1 MGSIKSDKNC
11 EDIILTN
18 GMSSIS
24 GELNRMLKELQTVSG
39 ICSMALLVANI
50 GDERLIGAQEF
61 DFHDPDFIGATFNLD
76 QFPQIQKSILA
87 EYPIQISCAEFLP
100 SPLNLHFHSTVAII
114 PVSLHED
121 IFGIVVAQL
130 GDDPSSKSEE
140 WRQNVL
146 ELIPHIAIAV
156 QALRLATAYQDE
168 SIRRQYMREIASDI
182 LQGVPFNEIASR
194 ICDIVSCRLN
204 VDRVILYLINREQS
218 KQLVTPVA
226 VKNISM
232 EYARIIAKFHS
243 DVPSRIESLAS
254 SIPQIK
260 HKVQNDPHYS
270 DEIHELMR
278 QENIQTI
285 LLANLKQGDQFTG
298 ILAVYP
304 RSGRTF
310 SPVSVASLQ
319 GFADMAAIAVAVSRQ
334 VEQLKDLATIR
345 ERNRL
350 AREIHDTVAQSLSA
364 LCLKLETVQT
374 LLVQQDNERAIKML
388 DAVQLQAKEALRD
401 TRRAVQD
408 LSAEALQS
416 LSISQAIEAEL
427 NRIQAEGQFI
437 TNLNITGS
445 ERILPPD
452 LSSTLLRIAQE
463 AINNAL
469 KHSHAKRV
477 RVGLQFGANEIV
489 MLIED
494 DGVGFDTTVQ
504 STADLEGGYGIYS
517 MQERATLYGGT
528 FQIESTIGWGTRIKV
543 SLPIKDD
550 ELAQTVSSDLVVQL
564 PDFDGKKLRIL
575 LADDHPSVRSGMR
588 LLLETDPSIEIVSEA
603 RNGEEAYE
611 LAKASMP
618 DVILMD
624 VNMPGIG
631 GIKALEM
638 IHEELPSI
646 PVVMLSA
653 EADENDITNA
663 LKAGAHG
670 FLLKNIEGAELL
682 KSVHAAVGKDAV
694 LSPQISNILAE
705 KVAGQNT
712 ENSQRLSLNDRER
725 EILELAAFGASNK
738 QIAAEL
744 FIAPKT
750 VEHYLHSI
758 YTKLDVHSRGA
769 AVRLGI
775 QMGLISPIP
784 MK

>member
-550 ELAQTVSSDLVVQL
+550 ELAQTGSSDLVVQL